1 MKKAAIFLQAAFS
14 VLLLSA
20 CSNPVSNKPEPPAP
34 KPVSYADVMAVAAKK
49 ADFYARL
56 AFDLAD
62 GYLSDESAVKKRY
75 GKDGKY
81 VESLEFGLAETTG
94 EISSSDLSKPKF
106 KYWHYNEHHVSTV
119 TVYSELYLLPT
130 RALKRDKV
138 TATAAGAGKPSHQFD
153 IEFRQTDTTVR
164 TGEKFDFTVIISSP
178 GYLTAKGASINKPA
192 PFPLYVQDFAGV
204 DRRVDVAVYGI
215 NGKIK
220 VTGADYTPKP
230 ADEFSINGGKIEITG
245 TDNSAN
251 PPVSYKIVLE
261 YSDDKVCNKPGN
273 FTGSD
278 GFSADYNID
287 NTQAYYTK
295 GAEPSKKYYVYWDY
309 PL

>member
-1 MKKAAIFLQAAFS
+1 M
-14 VLLLSA
+14 
-20 CSNPVSNKPEPPAP
+20 
-34 KPVSYADVMAVAAKK
+34 
-49 ADFYARL
+49 
-56 AFDLAD
+56 
-62 GYLSDESAVKKRY
+62 
-75 GKDGKY
+75 
-81 VESLEFGLAETTG
+81 
-94 EISSSDLSKPKF
+94 
-106 KYWHYNEHHVSTV
+106 
-119 TVYSELYLLPT
+119 
-130 RALKRDKV
+130 
-138 TATAAGAGKPSHQFD
+138 
-153 IEFRQTDTTVR
+153 
-164 TGEKFDFTVIISSP
+164 
-178 GYLTAKGASINKPA
+178 
-192 PFPLYVQDFAGV
+192 QDFAGV